1 MSYRNPTSQVDTSL
15 SDAFVKKINKLGEDI
30 RTTSTKASMMAQARK
45 NANLK
50 LVNQIENNVENLVGE
65 AQDNLI
71 SQNLEADGFAA
82 SLQMQA
88 VAYKKASLAIAT
100 KGDYPERADDLA
112 KKSSFQN
119 YTKRLPSD
127 IAAFNTTAEAMKLA
141 GQKGYNSKPGSVDLY
156 QTNPAYLASGA
167 IESGQEE
174 GVVTYESRT
183 NPKTNQLETVKVA
196 KGESIR
202 EANKTL
208 GIESD
213 EYVLWSGTLKQ
224 AQTGP
229 NASQYQLGE
238 QVGAIVPEVFKGE
251 NGLAATWSESKI
263 TDKDGTLDVRFKGE
277 PETAIKQDNVGRYP
291 VQVRLNNVAMISE
304 EIKPSVYAK
313 ISSTAS
319 IGNQDL
325 NSVVRSFTTSRTVDG
340 ETQFFY
346 QFIKTDGE
354 QPLRD
359 ESGGVIYEEEVQVG
373 DAGRMNKVFNDETR
387 DTYGYN
393 PEEYKLIQKIALQ
406 ESLKKLGAYN
416 NPVEEYKI
424 DKNYIEEEKPEKAP
438 KISDANNKRTIYK
451 NKIDKAIGDMNSKD
465 TKALV
470 KRLQDQLT
478 NLGKSDDKYKLVA
491 DPNNPDVI
499 TLITPDKLGAYKDEV
514 SFDLSNRNGMI
525 KLKNTLY
532 NRYDVLE
539 SAEESS
545 GSSSS
550 SIQFD
555 ASGNII

>member
-196 KGESIR
+196 RGESIK
-202 EANKTL
+202 EANKKL

-238 QVGAIVPEVFKGE
+238 YVGAIVPDIFNGE
-251 NGLAATWSESKI
+251 TGLKTTWSESKI
-263 TDKDGTLDVRFKGE
+263 TDKNGTLDVRFKGE
-277 PETAIKQDNVGRYP
+277 PETVIKQDNVGRYP

-319 IGNQDL
+319 INNQDL
-325 NSVVRSFTTSRTVDG
+325 NSVVRSLTTSRTVDG
-340 ETQFFY
+340 ETQFF
-346 QFIKTDGE
+346 FKAIKMNGE

-359 ESGGVIYEEEVQVG
+359 ESGGLMYEEEVQVG

-393 PEEYKLIQKIALQ
+393 PEEYKLIQKIVLQDALKT
-406 ESLKKLGAYN
+406 SGAYN

-424 DKNYIEEEKPEKAP
+424 DKNYIKEEKPESPP
-438 KISDANNKRTIYK
+438 KISDANNKRAVYK
-451 NKIDKAIGDMNSKD
+451 NKIDKAIGNVNSKD
-465 TKALV
+465 TKSLV
-470 KRLQDQLT
+470 RRLQDQLT
-478 NLGKSDDKYKLVA
+478 NLGKSDDKYKIVDKLGNSNIV
-491 DPNNPDVI
+491 
-499 TLITPDKLGAYKDEV
+499 TLITPDKLGGFSNEED
-514 SFDLSNRNGMI
+514 FDLSESSGIIR
-525 KLKNTLY
+525 LKNTLY

-545 GSSSS
+545 GSGSTSR
-550 SIQFD
+550 F
-555 ASGNII
+555 NK